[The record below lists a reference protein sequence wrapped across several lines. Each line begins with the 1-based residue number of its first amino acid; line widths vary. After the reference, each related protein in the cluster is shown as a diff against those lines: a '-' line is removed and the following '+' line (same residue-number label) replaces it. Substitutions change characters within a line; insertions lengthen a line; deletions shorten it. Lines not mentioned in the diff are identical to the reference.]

1 MLTGA
6 TMLFVTQYFEV
17 ARGVSPVRAGLCMV
31 PAAVTMAGSALGA
44 APLARRIRPA
54 YVIAAGL
61 ALAAG
66 GLLLIGQVNGLAP
79 VVAGWALVTLGSGPM
94 VVLSV
99 DLVIGAAP
107 PARAGAAAALNET
120 GSQLGFALG
129 IAALGGLSMRV
140 AATTSAV
147 LLVVV
152 ALIAVFLLRHV
163 GRGGEQAQSAAPDRA
178 AEAPAPA
185 ALR

>member
-1 MLTGA
+1 
-6 TMLFVTQYFEV
+6 
-17 ARGVSPVRAGLCMV
+17 
-31 PAAVTMAGSALGA
+31 
-44 APLARRIRPA
+44 
-54 YVIAAGL
+54 
-61 ALAAG
+61 
-66 GLLLIGQVNGLAP
+66 
-79 VVAGWALVTLGSGPM
+79 VAGWALVTLGSGPM

-147 LLVVV
+147 LLAVV
-152 ALIAVFLLRHV
+152 AVITIFLLRHA
-163 GRGGEQAQSAAPDRA
+163 GRGGEPAQTAPPEHP
-178 AEAPAPA
+178 AEAGAPA

>member
-1 MLTGA
+1 M
-6 TMLFVTQYFEV
+6 
-17 ARGVSPVRAGLCMV
+17 
-31 PAAVTMAGSALGA
+31 AASALGA
-44 APLARRIRPA
+44 PPLARRARPA

-61 ALAAG
+61 AVAAG
-66 GLLLIGQVNGLAP
+66 GLLLIGQVNGLVP
-79 VVAGWALVTLGSGPM
+79 VVAGWALVALGSGPM

-147 LLVVV
+147 LLAVV
-152 ALIAVFLLRHV
+152 AVITVFLLRHA
-163 GRGGEQAQSAAPDRA
+163 GRGGEQAQATVPAHDTAPGHDIAPARA
-178 AEAPAPA
+178 AQAGAPT